1 MEESSLNQFI
11 MKALEEYDNG
21 TTKYY
26 KYIIE
31 KNIKIIDN
39 QLTINNQNFD
49 YELLGYFDNMNNI
62 WVWSWLL
69 PQYNISQTKIAR
81 NLLDYGLKLEPYL
94 PKTNNLDYST
104 KFSSDNEHL
113 FIKSL
118 LVNSKISIESAIQ
131 LDINI
136 AIYYYLA
143 HNKFKFILPHKVYS
157 DNNNYITLYYL
168 IK

>member
-11 MKALEEYDNG
+11 MKALEEYD
-21 TTKYY
+21 TSTLKYN
-26 KYIIE
+26 KYISS
-31 KNIKIIDN
+31 KNIKIN
-39 QLTINNQNFD
+39 NNELTINNGPVNGHFD

-62 WVWSWLL
+62 WVWSWIL
-69 PQYNISQTKIAR
+69 PQYNMLQTKIAR
-81 NLLDYGLKLEPYL
+81 SLLDYGLKLEPE
-94 PKTNNLDYST
+94 TNIT
-104 KFSSDNEHL
+104 EHL

-118 LVNSKISIESAIQ
+118 LVNSKISVESAIQ
-131 LDINI
+131 LDINL